1 MKFKLATLVG
11 FSSILII
18 SLVLRPPVATMG
30 PLLHEISLNLGL
42 STTEIGILAASPV
55 LCFGLGA
62 FTSPWLVRKY
72 GLNRSMLLILVTLLL
87 ASIVRLFFGYSG
99 LLIGTLGVGL
109 SIAVANV
116 LLPTVVR
123 VEYANRVPLITG
135 VYTTVLA
142 LSASFA
148 AAAAVPTSE
157 GLGGWQASLAIWL
170 LPVGLAILLWL
181 PKTRFQSPHV
191 PQLTQEAASERTAVI
206 RSPITW
212 AVVGI
217 FGLQS
222 LGFYSVLGWL
232 PSMLSSFGFSPGEAG
247 AYLGLA
253 TAVGIPF
260 GLALSIFIGRFRSL
274 SIWVAGA
281 SLFTLAGFTFLLF
294 TVENSSL
301 VIPAAIFMGLGQA
314 SSFPLSLS
322 IIGTR
327 ASTKAQTT
335 QLSALAQGV
344 GYLIAAIG
352 TFLVGALEQSSG
364 HWILSILFLMV
375 ITIFQVFVGYLA
387 GRPGKIPAR

>member
-1 MKFKLATLVG
+1 MKLKLASLVG
-11 FSSILII
+11 FSSILFI

-30 PLLHEISLNLGL
+30 PLLHEISQNLGL

-72 GLNRSMLLILVTLLL
+72 GLNRSMLLILITLLL
-87 ASIVRLFFGYSG
+87 ASIVRLFLGYSG

-123 VEYANRVPLITG
+123 VEYAHRVPLITG
-135 VYTTVLA
+135 FYTTVLA

-148 AAAAVPTSE
+148 AAAAVPMSE
-157 GLGGWQASLAIWL
+157 SLGGWQASLAIWIA
-170 LPVGLAILLWL
+170 PVVLAILLWL
-181 PKTRFQSPHV
+181 PKMRSQSEHV
-191 PQLTQEAASERTAVI
+191 PQMTQEAASERAAVF

-232 PSMLSSFGFSPGEAG
+232 PSMLSSSGFTPGEAG

-260 GLALSIFIGRFRSL
+260 GLVLSIFIGRFRSL
-274 SIWVAGA
+274 SMWVAGA

-294 TVENSSL
+294 SVENSSL

-322 IIGTR
+322 IIGIR
-327 ASTKAQTT
+327 ASTRSQTT

-364 HWILSILFLMV
+364 NWILSIVFLMV
-375 ITIFQVFVGYLA
+375 ITIVQVFVGYLA